1 MLHWLTQKLILVFM
15 LTSSSAK
22 RRVCIREYGCLVEGL
37 NAEGNERAEGNA
49 VAISKSAFGYLKS
62 LIQDDSREADY
73 APFLKLTTYKRQIA
87 LKVQN
92 YVGVMQT
99 PCGTLIEVLP
109 KLHSGEEETE
119 EKTRSQLIR
128 MLRSLRNSPFKQ
140 AEKAD
145 IRDANM
151 PLLEVYITQFL
162 ALTNQLI
169 KRGIRSDYIREQKN
183 AQYLK
188 GRLLVSQQIR
198 KNAMH
203 PERFAI
209 ECDEYQINRP
219 ANRLIK
225 LTLER
230 VRQASQSSANQRLA
244 RELSFVFEEVPAS
257 SDIRT
262 DFQKVKLS
270 RGMSYYQEVLSWCQ
284 LLLNGHGPT
293 ASSGNF
299 NTLSLLY
306 PMERIF
312 EDYVAH
318 CLRKNIE
325 DVFDEGAVLKTQSSK
340 HSLVEDHDGSKIFN
354 LRPDLMVMRGNEPVR
369 VMDTK
374 WKLIDGSDRR
384 HKYGISQADMY
395 QLYAYGHK
403 YLKGNEHKKLM
414 LIYPKTDKFQE
425 PLPVFKY
432 EDGFELSVVPFDLDS
447 GILVV

>member
-1 MLHWLTQKLILVFM
+1 MMRLASRDLTLVFM
-15 LTSSSAK
+15 KSNH
-22 RRVCIREYGCLVEGL
+22 RVCIREHGFLVEGKSDGL
-37 NAEGNERAEGNA
+37 NVVGL
-49 VAISKSAFGYLKS
+49 SKSSFAYLRS
-62 LIQDDSREADY
+62 LIQDENASGDF
-73 APFLKLTTYKRQIA
+73 APFLKLTTYQRQTA

-92 YVGVMQT
+92 YVGVLQT

-109 KLHSGEEETE
+109 KLHTGEVQSEEG
-119 EKTRSQLIR
+119 TRHLLIK
-128 MLRSLRNSPFKQ
+128 MLRCLRNSPFKQ
-140 AEKAD
+140 AAKAD
-145 IRDANM
+145 IRDAKM
-151 PLLEVYITQFL
+151 PLLEVYISQFL
-162 ALTNQLI
+162 ALTNQLV

-183 AQYLK
+183 ATYLK

-209 ECDEYQINRP
+209 ECDEYLVNRP

-225 LTLER
+225 LALER
-230 VRQASQSSANQRLA
+230 VRQASQSTSNQRLA
-244 RELSFVFEEVPAS
+244 RELCFVFEEVPAS
-257 SDIRT
+257 KDIHS

-270 RGMSYYQEVLSWCQ
+270 RGMSYYQEVLSWCN
-284 LLLNGHGPT
+284 LLLNGQGPT

-325 DVFDEGAVLKTQSSK
+325 NYFDEGDVLKTQSSK
-340 HSLVEDHDGSKIFN
+340 HSLVEDHAGSKIFN
-354 LRPDLMVMRGNEPVR
+354 LRPDLMVMRGNEPVW

-374 WKLIDGSDRR
+374 WKLIDASDRR
-384 HKYGISQADMY
+384 NKYGISQADMY

-403 YLKGNEHKKLM
+403 YLKSNEHKKLM
-414 LIYPKTDKFQE
+414 LIYPKTDKFKD
-425 PLPVFKY
+425 PLPVFHY
-432 EDGFELSVVPFDLDS
+432 EDGFELEVVPFDLDS
-447 GILVV
+447 GTLIFSQ